1 MKRGLALALALLF
14 GLTLCFTPAS
24 AAELTGTFD
33 AKSVLLMEANSGKVL
48 YESNADEPL
57 PPASVTKIMTML
69 LVMEEIDSGRLSYTD
84 LVTVSEH
91 AAAMGGSQV
100 FLKVGET
107 MSVEDM
113 LKSVTISSAND
124 AALALAEHIAGS
136 EEAFVAR
143 MNEKAAALGMKN
155 TRFENTNGLDD
166 TTQNHLTTARDIAL
180 MSRELI
186 INHPDILKYSST
198 WMDTIRNGEF
208 GLSNTN
214 RLVRFYP
221 GATGLKTGSTA
232 KAKFCISATAER
244 NGMHL
249 IAVVMGSSTR
259 DARNETAK
267 KLLDFGFANY
277 THHTFPGDKTKTLE
291 VTHSLQTQCTV
302 HLPDLSVTVEK
313 KDLDRVQMEITLP
326 ERLQAPIEVGQS
338 VGKVTYTLDG
348 QLLCEG
354 EILAAESVE
363 KTGFMALFCR
373 LLRQMFSCC
382 PA

>member
-1 MKRGLALALALLF
+1 MALALLF
-14 GLTLCFTPAS
+14 GLTLCITPAS
-24 AAELTGTFD
+24 AAEFTGTFD
-33 AKSVLLMEANSGKVL
+33 AKSVLLMEANSGKIL
-48 YESNADEPL
+48 YESNAQEPL
-57 PPASVTKIMTML
+57 PPASVTKIMTIL
-69 LVMEEIDSGRLSYTD
+69 LVMEEIDGGRLQYSDT
-84 LVTVSEH
+84 VTVSEH
-91 AAAMGGSQV
+91 AASMGGSQV

-107 MSVEDM
+107 MTVEDL

-136 EEAFVAR
+136 EEAFVAK
-143 MNEKAAALGMKN
+143 MNEKAAALGMHN
-155 TRFENTNGLDD
+155 THFENTNGLDD
-166 TTQNHLTTARDIAL
+166 TTQNHLTSAKDIAL

-186 INHPDILKYSST
+186 VCHPGILKYSST
-198 WMDTIRNGEF
+198 WMDTIRDGAF

-277 THHTFPGDKTKTLE
+277 THHTFQGEKTKTLP
-291 VTHSLQTQCTV
+291 VTHSLQTECQV
-302 HLPDLSVTVEK
+302 HFPDLSVTVEK
-313 KDLDRVQMEITLP
+313 KDLDRVEQKVELP
-326 ERLQAPIEVGQS
+326 ESLQAPVTVGQS
-338 VGKVTYTLDG
+338 VGKVTYFLDG
-348 QLLCEG
+348 KILCEG
-354 EILAAESVE
+354 EILAAQSVE
-363 KTGFMALFCR
+363 KAGFWSLFCR
-373 LLRQMFSCC
+373 LLRQMFACC
-382 PA
+382 PS